1 VWQRALGS
9 DLWAARY
16 LLMAYSSPTSSVR
29 AAYDELVARGALTPD
44 PAQVEA
50 ARELDRVLSDLV
62 SHRPKRVFG
71 FFEKSA
77 KAVRGLYLHGEVGRG
92 KTMLMDL
99 FFAAVPFKE
108 KRRVHFHEFMDEV
121 HAGMAAFRKSPRGKD
136 DDADPVEA
144 VVKPILKGGLRLL
157 CLDEF
162 HVHDIANAMLLD
174 RLFSKLFAGGVTL
187 VATSNVVP
195 DGLYKDGLNR
205 QLFLPFIAL
214 LKKHTVVADLPSQ
227 QDYRR
232 LKFAGQHVY
241 AFGTGPEVR
250 EAMDQMWL
258 RITGGEPGRPGV
270 VESIGRQIPVPLMA
284 MGAARFGFS
293 DLCEKPLGT
302 RDFVR
307 IAHQF
312 DSIVLDDVPQMDRT
326 RSDAAK
332 RFILLI
338 DSIYDRGVKLAASF
352 AVPLDE
358 LGADDKTAFEFQRTL
373 SRLTEMQSE
382 EYLAKG
388 LRDFEPS
395 LPLIAPVERSEAR
408 RP

>member
-1 VWQRALGS
+1 
-9 DLWAARY
+9 
-16 LLMAYSSPTSSVR
+16 MSSISSRPSAGPVR
-29 AAYDELVARGALTPD
+29 AAYDDLVARGALMAD
-44 PAQVEA
+44 PAQGA
-50 ARELDRVLSDLV
+50 AAAALDRVLADLV
-62 SHRPKRVFG
+62 AARPRKGFG
-71 FFEKSA
+71 LFGKPA
-77 KAVRGLYLHGEVGRG
+77 PVRGIYLHGEVGRG

-99 FFAAVPFKE
+99 FFAAVPFAE

-121 HAGMAAFRKSPRGKD
+121 HAGIAAFRKSKKGRD
-136 DDADPVEA
+136 DDADPIAA
-144 VVKPILKGGLRLL
+144 VVRPLLKSGLRLL

-162 HVHDIANAMLLD
+162 HVHDITNAMLLD
-174 RLFSKLFAGGVTL
+174 RLFGQLFAGGVTL

-195 DGLYKDGLNR
+195 DDLYKDGLNR

-214 LKKHTVVADLPSQ
+214 LKERTEVVALPSA

-241 AFGTGPEVR
+241 AFGSGPQVR
-250 EAMDQMWL
+250 AEMDRLWL
-258 RITGGEPGRPGV
+258 RITGGETGAPGV
-270 VESIGRQIPVPLMA
+270 VESIGRQIPVPLTA

-293 DLCEKPLGT
+293 DLCEKPLGS

-312 DSIVLDDVPQMDRT
+312 DSILIDDIPQMDRT

-338 DSIYDRGVKLAASF
+338 DNLYDRGVKLGASF
-352 AVPLDE
+352 AVPLE
-358 LGADDKTAFEFQRTL
+358 QLGRDDRTAFEFQRTI

-382 EYLAKG
+382 DYLAQG
-388 LRDFEPS
+388 LRDAAE
-395 LPLIAPVERSEAR
+395 
-408 RP
+408 